1 MKTSN
6 AFNPR
11 RILCPMDLSDLSTLA
26 LKYAAVGA
34 RAFQAELTILYAI
47 HFDLPPYFTRAQ
59 TGQFT
64 RQLKEAQ
71 RAARAHLVAHVGRTL
86 GRGFREIPIRYLILE
101 RHPADA
107 ILETVE
113 KGGYDLVV
121 MGTHGR
127 TAASRFL
134 LGSVTKNVTQH
145 ARSPVF
151 IVRQKQHEFIDANE
165 PEALPRLERILCPVN
180 YTDAARSS
188 LAQAASLAQRFNA
201 TLQVLYTVEP
211 GDRQSSSQA
220 TSELCAWIP
229 KTVAVQC
236 TVQPLVR
243 RGRAAEQIV
252 KFAADHKQD
261 LIVLGAQARQRLTSV
276 LFGETTDLVIRHAPV
291 PVLVLPQPALG
302 S

>member
-1 MKTSN
+1 MKTTT

-59 TGQFT
+59 SGHFT

-71 RAARAHLVAHVGRTL
+71 RVARAHLVAHVSRTL
-86 GRGFREIPIRYLILE
+86 GRGFREIPIRYLVLE

-113 KGGYDLVV
+113 KGRHDLVV

-134 LGSVTKNVTQH
+134 LGSVTENFVRQAQT
-145 ARSPVF
+145 PVF
-151 IVRQKQHEFIDANE
+151 VVRQKEHAFIDVNNPAT
-165 PEALPRLERILCPVN
+165 LPKLERILCPVN
-180 YTDAARSS
+180 STEMARSC
-188 LAQAASLAQRFNA
+188 LAQAAALAERFSA
-201 TLQVLYTVEP
+201 ALTVLHIVEP
-211 GDRQSSSQA
+211 DDRQGVSKA
-220 TSELCAWIP
+220 TERLCSWIP
-229 KTVAVQC
+229 KTVAAQC
-236 TVQPLVR
+236 AVQPLVR
-243 RGRAAEQIV
+243 RGHAAEQIV
-252 KFAADHKQD
+252 EFASDEKQD
-261 LIVLGAQARQRLTSV
+261 LIVLGAPARRRLTSV
-276 LFGETTDLVIRHAPV
+276 LFGETTELVLRHAPV
-291 PVLVLPQPALG
+291 PVLVLSQPPK
-302 S
+302 